1 MTRRLVILGL
11 WLFGLFAAVVYYVPL
26 FRLQRVAVQGDAAGH
41 IEQITAMLG
50 AEPGANILRL
60 DLAGWAERITDL
72 PAIQSAR
79 TYVTLAGSAVAS
91 VEAALPVCL
100 VDTRPVSGVTTDGVI
115 LPLTRHRPVVPVPL
129 ITGVGGVPQ
138 YYTRSQH
145 PRLRC
150 ALAFR
155 ECWRAQVPADA
166 PDLAE
171 IQVTPDHEVKIYLW
185 PDRLLVN
192 LGRGE
197 WNDRLA
203 TLWPVLKRLP
213 VSHRTL
219 DLRFAGR
226 VVESL

>member
-1 MTRRLVILGL
+1 MTRRLVILSL
-11 WLFGLFAAVVYYVPL
+11 WLFGLFAVVAYYVPL
-26 FRLQRVAVQGDAAGH
+26 FRLQRVAVHGDAAGH
-41 IEQITAMLG
+41 TEEITALLA
-50 AEPGANILRL
+50 AEPGANVLRL
-60 DLAGWAERITDL
+60 DLAGWAKRITDL

-79 TYVTLAGSAVAS
+79 TYVTLTGSAVAS

-100 VDTRPVSGVTTDGVI
+100 VDTRPVSGVTADGVF
-115 LPLTRHRPVVPVPL
+115 LPLTRHRPVVPVSL
-129 ITGVGGVPQ
+129 VTGVGGVPE

-145 PRLRC
+145 DRLRC

-155 ECWRAQVPADA
+155 ERWRALAPPDA

-171 IQVTPDHEVKIYLW
+171 IEVTADHEVRIYLW
-185 PDRLLVN
+185 PNRLLVN